1 MLLAE
6 LKTKAEKDA
15 FMNLAYAVALADGCM
30 SYAALTLIGMFK
42 NEIGSDM
49 KHEQSS
55 ITDACQAL
63 EGHCTKSIVLMNLF
77 CLTYIDGNNSSKQK
91 YILDEIR
98 RELHVAPIELASF
111 EQEMNIVKAPY
122 YPNYME

>member
-15 FMNLAYAVALADGCM
+15 FMNLAYAVASADGCM
-30 SYAALTLIGMFK
+30 SYAALTLIGVFK
-42 NEIGSDM
+42 NEMGSDM
-49 KHEQSS
+49 KHEQRS
-55 ITDACQAL
+55 ITDACQAF
-63 EGHCTKSIVLMNLF
+63 EGQCKKRIVLMNLF
-77 CLTYIDGNNSSKQK
+77 CLAGIDGCNSSPQK
-91 YILDEIR
+91 HILEEIR
-98 RELHVAPIELASF
+98 RELHVDPKELASF

>member
-15 FMNLAYAVALADGCM
+15 FMNLAYTVALADGCM
-30 SYAALTLIGMFK
+30 SYAAQTLIGMF
-42 NEIGSDM
+42 EEEMGPDP
-49 KHEQSS
+49 KHERCT

-63 EGHCTKSIVLMNLF
+63 GRQSIKSLVLMNLF
-77 CLTYIDGNNSSKQK
+77 CLAFIDGNNNSKQK
-91 YILDEIR
+91 SILEEIR
-98 RELHVAPIELASF
+98 HELHVNSKELARI
-111 EQEMNIVKAPY
+111 EEEINLVKAPY